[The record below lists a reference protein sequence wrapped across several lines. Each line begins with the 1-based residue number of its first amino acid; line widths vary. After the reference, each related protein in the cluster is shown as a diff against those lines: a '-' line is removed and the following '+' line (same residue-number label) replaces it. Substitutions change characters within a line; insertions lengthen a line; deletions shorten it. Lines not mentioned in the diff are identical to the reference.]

1 MLSASAS
8 GPRSLKNTTKSLE
21 APRRHRR
28 TIWSVFCYATR
39 MRVRVRRSLIVRAKG
54 PFSETGMSA
63 FGKAYGAAFRG
74 CEQITFNAET
84 AEAAEKKCLKISLR
98 ALRALRSNVAFFH
111 RLFRRTLPVRLKPDT
126 TNINFV
132 HFEKPQPAQLANL
145 GPAMIWQQNA
155 YFRR

>member
-84 AEAAEKKCLKISLR
+84 AEAAEKKCLRISLR
-98 ALRALRSNVAFFH
+98 ALRALRSSVAFFH
-111 RLFRRTLPVRLKPDT
+111 RLFRIPQSRIVSKINLKTDLLFT
-126 TNINFV
+126 RGFGR
-132 HFEKPQPAQLANL
+132 LAN
-145 GPAMIWQQNA
+145 QQVVTRQNI
-155 YFRR
+155 F

>member
-1 MLSASAS
+1 
-8 GPRSLKNTTKSLE
+8 
-21 APRRHRR
+21 R
-28 TIWSVFCYATR
+28 TRISSSSICQNQLR
-39 MRVRVRRSLIVRAKG
+39 DNLITYVV
-54 PFSETGMSA
+54 S
-63 FGKAYGAAFRG
+63 AFRG

-132 HFEKPQPAQLANL
+132 HFEKRQPAQLANL
-145 GPAMIWQQNA
+145 GPAMIWQQ
-155 YFRR
+155 